1 MSAIDWTPGPR
12 LREAQARGATL
23 HMERVRDGVYRL
35 SIDGNLVAVRET
47 AQAAAD
53 AMEQGLRERMGRER

>member
-12 LREAQARGATL
+12 LREAQARGTTL
-23 HMERVRDGVYRL
+23 HMERVRDGVYQL
-35 SIDGNLVAVRET
+35 SIDGQPVAVRET

-53 AMEQGLRERMGRER
+53 AFEVVLTKK